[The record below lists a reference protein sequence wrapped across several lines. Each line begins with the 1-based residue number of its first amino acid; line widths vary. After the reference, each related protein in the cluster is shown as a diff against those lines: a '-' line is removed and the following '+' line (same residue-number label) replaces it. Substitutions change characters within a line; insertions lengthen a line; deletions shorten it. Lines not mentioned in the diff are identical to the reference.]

1 MPVSPKTKIVGAL
14 LAFFLGSIGAH
25 NFYFGKTG
33 KAVAQLVMT
42 VVAWIGVIIGFVCI
56 VNGADSDG
64 DWISTSS
71 GYSYNDNDGLIG
83 LGVVLVI
90 AGGILATA
98 VAIWAF
104 VEFIMILSGARTYQF
119 DQEGRLVQ

>member
-1 MPVSPKTKIVGAL
+1 M
-14 LAFFLGSIGAH
+14 
-25 NFYFGKTG
+25 
-33 KAVAQLVMT
+33 
-42 VVAWIGVIIGFVCI
+42 
-56 VNGADSDG
+56 
-64 DWISTSS
+64 
-71 GYSYNDNDGLIG
+71 
-83 LGVVLVI
+83 VI